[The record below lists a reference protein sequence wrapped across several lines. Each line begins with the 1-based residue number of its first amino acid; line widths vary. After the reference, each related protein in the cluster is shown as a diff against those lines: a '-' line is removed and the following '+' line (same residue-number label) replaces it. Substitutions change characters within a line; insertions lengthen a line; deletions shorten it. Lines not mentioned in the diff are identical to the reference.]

1 MLRTGLLFATLASIP
16 AALAAQEAPSS
27 AILEC
32 RAIGS
37 DEDRLRCYDKALDDQ
52 YGVDEALQEKRVEY
66 RRQRFGLPV
75 DSSGFQI
82 TELESTI
89 SGVESDMRTGVT
101 TIALENGQHWRLTS
115 TGGLRVTMRPGMPVV
130 ISESGTGG
138 YRLRVPEKTGYKGV
152 VRVR

>member
-1 MLRTGLLFATLASIP
+1 MLRSGLLFATLVTIP
-16 AALAAQEAPSS
+16 VAVAAQEAPSS

-52 YGVDEALQEKRVEY
+52 YGVDEELQEQRAEY

-75 DSSGFQI
+75 DSSGFEI
-82 TELESTI
+82 TELEASI
-89 SGVESDMRTGVT
+89 AGVDSDMRTGVT
-101 TIALENGQHWRLTS
+101 TIALDNGQHWRLTS
-115 TGGLRVTMRPGMPVV
+115 TGGLRVMMRPGMQVV

-138 YRLRVPEKTGYKGV
+138 YRLRVPDKTGYKGV